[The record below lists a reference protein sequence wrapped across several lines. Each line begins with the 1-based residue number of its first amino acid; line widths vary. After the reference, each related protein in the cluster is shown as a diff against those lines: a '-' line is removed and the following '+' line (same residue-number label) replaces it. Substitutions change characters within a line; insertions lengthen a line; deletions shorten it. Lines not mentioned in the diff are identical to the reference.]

1 MNTPRRLRCAIYTR
15 KSTEEGLD
23 QAFNSLDA
31 QRDACANYI
40 ASQRAE
46 GWVMLPEQYDDGG
59 YSGGTMERPA
69 LQRLLQ
75 AVQSGQVDIIVVYK
89 IDRLSR
95 SLSDFAKLVDI
106 FDAHQVTFVS
116 VTQSFNTTTSMG
128 RLTLNIL
135 LSFAQFE
142 REVAGERV
150 RDKIAASRQR
160 GMWMGGMP
168 PYGYDVVNRKLVP
181 NPQEAAIVREMFT
194 RFAALPSMATLLRDL
209 RARGV
214 TSKSWTT
221 RDGKHRPGKLID
233 KGYIYRL
240 FKSPLYIGIAAY
252 KGNHY
257 PGEHEPLIDR
267 SLWDQVQRLIQ
278 TGSPR
283 AKRHY
288 APRTTIAPSIL
299 RGLLV
304 STEGRAFTPQWTKRG
319 AKVYRYYVNTDAI
332 KLGADSCEV
341 RRIPA
346 GEVEQLVVQQL
357 RNILRSPEVLA
368 HAVREVR
375 TLRPDIPEA
384 KAIDVLQS
392 IDTVWE
398 ELFPAEQARII
409 QTVIKQ
415 ITVRKDGISIEWLV
429 DGMTG
434 LLRATVD
441 QQPARR
447 AA

>member
-1 MNTPRRLRCAIYTR
+1 VI
-15 KSTEEGLD
+15 
-23 QAFNSLDA
+23 
-31 QRDACANYI
+31 
-40 ASQRAE
+40 
-46 GWVMLPEQYDDGG
+46 
-59 YSGGTMERPA
+59 GGTMDRPA

-75 AVQSGQVDIIVVYK
+75 AVQSGQIDTIVVHR

-95 SLSDFAKLVDI
+95 SLADFAKLVEI
-106 FDAHQVTFVS
+106 FDTYKVTFVS

-142 REVAGERV
+142 REVVGERV

-168 PYGYDVVNRKLVP
+168 PYDYDVVNRKLVP
-181 NPQEAAIVREMFT
+181 NPQEAAIVREMFP
-194 RFAALPSMATLLRDL
+194 RFAALPSMAKLLRDL

-221 RDGKHRPGKLID
+221 RNGKHRTGKLID

-240 FKSPLYIGIAAY
+240 FESPLYIGIAAY

-288 APRTTIAPSIL
+288 APRTTTAPSIL

-304 STEGRAFTPQWTKRG
+304 STEGRAFTRLCN
-319 AKVYRYYVNTDAI
+319 R
-332 KLGADSCEV
+332 
-341 RRIPA
+341 
-346 GEVEQLVVQQL
+346 VQPKI
-357 RNILRSPEVLA
+357 RLA
-368 HAVREVR
+368 L
-375 TLRPDIPEA
+375 TPY
-384 KAIDVLQS
+384 
-392 IDTVWE
+392 
-398 ELFPAEQARII
+398 
-409 QTVIKQ
+409 
-415 ITVRKDGISIEWLV
+415 
-429 DGMTG
+429 
-434 LLRATVD
+434 LRATSATERPGCCASSTIATFSAFVRMQRTPPGLTLD
-441 QQPARR
+441 TVAVSAEVSICVSSGHFIPRR
-447 AA
+447 SSEGHLPQAFTSMTDGGDRTVTSETAFREFWAGPQSRALSRSAAI

>member
-1 MNTPRRLRCAIYTR
+1 MTTPRRLRCAIYTR

-40 ASQRAE
+40 ASQKPE
-46 GWVMLPEQYDDGG
+46 GWVMLPDHYDDGG

-69 LQRLLQ
+69 LQRLLK

-168 PYGYDVVNRKLVP
+168 PYGYDVVDRKLVP

-194 RFAALPSMATLLRDL
+194 RFAAIPSMATLLRDL

-221 RDGKHRPGKLID
+221 RNGKHRLGKLID

-257 PGEHEPLIDR
+257 PGEHEPIIDR

-283 AKRHY
+283 AKRQY
-288 APRTTIAPSIL
+288 APRTTLAPSIL

-304 STEGRAFTPQWTKRG
+304 SMEGRAFTPQWTKRG
-319 AKVYRYYVNTDAI
+319 TKVYRYYVNTDAI

-341 RRIPA
+341 RRLPA
-346 GEVEQLVVQQL
+346 GELERLVVQQL
-357 RNILRSPEVLA
+357 RNILRSPEVLG
-368 HAVREVR
+368 HAVREVP

-384 KAIDVLQS
+384 KAIDALQS
-392 IDTVWE
+392 IDVVWE

-409 QTVIKQ
+409 QTVIKR
-415 ITVRKDGISIEWLV
+415 ITVRKDGVSIEWRN
-429 DGMTG
+429 DGMSR
-434 LLRATVD
+434 LLHTTLR
-441 QQPARR
+441 QLPNEK